1 METKKALRLKGS
13 QAEARAYALKL
24 LSYRSR
30 SRKELFERLR
40 RKGFGSSQIK
50 EAIENLE
57 DAGLIND
64 KDLAPELLRYSV
76 EYKSFGKKGIRTFLS
91 KRGIGR
97 DLIDEVLSNHSP
109 ETEEKTAVGFVE
121 RKLENLKNYPED
133 IKRQKLRGMLRR
145 RGFSWEVINR
155 VVNSMRL

>member
-1 METKKALRLKGS
+1 MKATKALKLKGS
-13 QAEARAYALKL
+13 PAEAKAYALKL
-24 LSYRSR
+24 LSYRAR
-30 SRKELFERLR
+30 SRKELHERLR
-40 RKGFGSSQIK
+40 GKGFDSSRIK
-50 EAIENLE
+50 ETIESLE

-64 KDLAPELLRYSV
+64 EDLAPELLRYSV
-76 EYKSFGKKGIRTFLS
+76 EYKSFGKKGIRTFLT

-109 ETEEKTAVGFVE
+109 EIDEKTAVGFVE